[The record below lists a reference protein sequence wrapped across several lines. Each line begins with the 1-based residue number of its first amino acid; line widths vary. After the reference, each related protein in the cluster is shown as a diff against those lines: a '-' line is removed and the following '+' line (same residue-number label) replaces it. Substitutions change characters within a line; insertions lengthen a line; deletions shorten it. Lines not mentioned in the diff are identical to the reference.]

1 MGLQISS
8 SSHLHDW
15 LSSHT
20 AGLPLTF
27 PLPAHTVQLCPT
39 SLDSEAASG
48 VWQRLMG
55 VIKHPKVNPPDHS
68 PSGRGSSGLPSLWPP
83 DSQLLSRFDKR
94 FYLCLLI
101 VDLAWDTALS
111 ANAMSC
117 SLQFDFPCFLGMTS
131 SEPQACE
138 AISPVKSC
146 AFFLAP
152 QRGADPVL
160 GRGGRSQRV
169 HTGGTIYPQR
179 ESLPPPAGIWASLLT
194 SPQSTGPTCNLISFL
209 PFPSYQ
215 SADSST
221 SHEFPQQALLFRP
234 FFPNSLTCHLELF
247 L

>member
-83 DSQLLSRFDKR
+83 DSQPLSRFDKR

-101 VDLAWDTALS
+101 VLTWRETQHFQLMLCHVPFSLTSRVSWAWLPPSHRPVRPSAQWRAVPSFWPHKEGQTQCWEEVAGVRECTQEGPSPPRESHCLHRLASEHHSSHPLSPLAPRATSFPSSLFPAISLQTALPP
-111 ANAMSC
+111 MS
-117 SLQFDFPCFLGMTS
+117 
-131 SEPQACE
+131 
-138 AISPVKSC
+138 
-146 AFFLAP
+146 
-152 QRGADPVL
+152 
-160 GRGGRSQRV
+160 
-169 HTGGTIYPQR
+169 
-179 ESLPPPAGIWASLLT
+179 
-194 SPQSTGPTCNLISFL
+194 
-209 PFPSYQ
+209 
-215 SADSST
+215 
-221 SHEFPQQALLFRP
+221 
-234 FFPNSLTCHLELF
+234 FPNKPYFSDPSSPTLWPAT
-247 L
+247 